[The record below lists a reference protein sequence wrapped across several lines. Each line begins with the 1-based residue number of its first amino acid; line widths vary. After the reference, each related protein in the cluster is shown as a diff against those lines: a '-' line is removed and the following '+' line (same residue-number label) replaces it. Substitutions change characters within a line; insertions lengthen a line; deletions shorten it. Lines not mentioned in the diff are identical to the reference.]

1 MHNRQSG
8 AAHVPIMF
16 FLLLL
21 VMFLGAVAFA
31 FITNTKNGELTK
43 QVNDAL
49 ADAKTLRQR
58 DLLIEHYIGDI
69 GKVIAKP
76 GKYEGQK
83 NAGGAY
89 GGATLTYG
97 GLMNPDEVKKVM
109 DDALQAAG
117 LGAASGLE
125 NVLSSM
131 VTKLNQQAQMVKDAE
146 AGRDKALADKAEIDR
161 KFQSAAADAG
171 KKAGEYSQTL
181 EQQRADFAQAT
192 TSKEAQLATV
202 QQNLQAKNDELST
215 EKERATAK
223 EKELNKEIA
232 KHQMQNSALVARDA
246 MRKADDVPDGK
257 ILVAKNGIPTA
268 FINLG
273 RKDML
278 QPGTMFRVKNPSSAE
293 VKGYATVTRVEDE
306 RAEVSLTNFK
316 DPVGDFAR
324 AGDLL
329 YNELYT
335 PRVTRTIY
343 LMGRFTAP
351 YNKPELANLLKRLG
365 NKVVDKMAPG
375 VDTVILGNDPVNEAG
390 DGFVSVQESAEFKQA
405 SELRVEFAYLAT
417 IRDLIKL

>member
-43 QVNDAL
+43 QMNAAL
-49 ADAKTLRQR
+49 DDAKTLRQR
-58 DLLIEHYIGDI
+58 ELLIEHYIGDI

-89 GGATLTYG
+89 GGATLTYAG
-97 GLMNPDEVKKVM
+97 VMNPDEIKKVM

-131 VTKLNQQAQMVKDAE
+131 VTKLNQQSQLVKDAE

-161 KFQSAAADAG
+161 KFQATTADAT
-171 KKAGEYSQTL
+171 KKASEYSQTL
-181 EQQRADFAQAT
+181 DQQRSDFTQAT
-192 TSKEAQLATV
+192 TAKEAQLATV

-223 EKELNKEIA
+223 EKELAKEIA

-316 DPVGDFAR
+316 DPIGDFAR
-324 AGDLL
+324 SGDLL

-351 YNKPELANLLKRLG
+351 YNKPELTNLLKRLG
-365 NKVVDKMAPG
+365 NRVVDKMAPG